1 MERQIDR
8 RGWVDRLID
17 GEIERTER
25 REEEDLGFFA
35 HRSAPGSLFLHSEIN
50 PVKQPQSLEANLVFF
65 HPRSKGSVP
74 GSWFWQQEINR
85 KKKKKKLTGN
95 KRRGATERE
104 SFRVCFS
111 VSPAKQVRPPR
122 ANTQFVRRG

>member
-50 PVKQPQSLEANLVFF
+50 PVKQPQSLD
-65 HPRSKGSVP
+65 
-74 GSWFWQQEINR
+74 R
-85 KKKKKKLTGN
+85 KS
-95 KRRGATERE
+95 
-104 SFRVCFS
+104 SFLS
-111 VSPAKQVRPPR
+111 SSE
-122 ANTQFVRRG
+122 

>member
-25 REEEDLGFFA
+25 REEEDLGFSA

-85 KKKKKKLTGN
+85 KKKKKTDRK
-95 KRRGATERE
+95 
-104 SFRVCFS
+104 
-111 VSPAKQVRPPR
+111 
-122 ANTQFVRRG
+122 